1 MLTDRFRQ
9 LTTPDSS
16 RWKPMLAGLAL
27 SAAGAGAA
35 VLLKSHDVLAM
46 LMTIFVFGAWCMGAC
61 AMVGFVRWYFAS
73 EVQQMKSLDTKDAK
87 GTKEK
92 P

>member
-1 MLTDRFRQ
+1 MLLTDSLRR

-27 SAAGAGAA
+27 SAAGAATA

-46 LMTIFVFGAWCMGAC
+46 LMTVFVFGAWCMGAC
-61 AMVGFVRWYFAS
+61 AMVGYVRWFFAT
-73 EVQQMKSLDTKDAK
+73 EVQQMKKSDTKSAK
-87 GTKEK
+87 EH